1 MINPTRKIPA
11 RVKLSENKTAGLVNI
26 VLHKR
31 KVNHTIQ
38 NIMKKTAHLFRGAVR

>member
-1 MINPTRKIPA
+1 MINPMRRIPTR
-11 RVKLSENKTAGLVNI
+11 VSLFENKTAGLVNI

-38 NIMKKTAHLFRGAVR
+38 NIMKKTAHLFKGAMR